1 MLVLLHHR
9 SGPEYAKVLEV
20 LARGRVSYRVV
31 EQGSRAALLTEEAPG
46 LSELLG
52 QLPAVSD
59 VREATSWVLAS
70 RAWHPEPTS
79 IQVGGGVTIGR
90 AAPPVIIAGPCAVES
105 EAQILTVA
113 HGVAAAG
120 ARLLRGGAFKPRT
133 SPYAFQGLG
142 AAALP
147 WLARAR
153 EETGLRIV
161 TEALDEPGV
170 EQVAE
175 VADLIQIGSRNM
187 GNYPLLRRAGRS
199 GRPILLKRG
208 MAATTEEL
216 LLAAEYVL
224 GEGNPDVI
232 LCERGIRGFDRATR
246 NVLDLA
252 AVPLLQA
259 ATHLPIIV
267 DPSHATGRSDLVP
280 AMARASLAAGADGL
294 LIEVHPDPT
303 QALSDGA
310 QSLSLEAFA
319 GLMSELNALTTV
331 LVR

>member
-1 MLVLLHHR
+1 MLVLLNHQ
-9 SGPEYAKVLEV
+9 SGPEYAEVLE
-20 LARGRVSYRVV
+20 LLTNRRVGHRVI
-31 EQGSRAALLTEEAPG
+31 EHDDRAALLIDEAPG
-46 LSELLG
+46 LVDLLS

-59 VREATSWVLAS
+59 VREDTSWVLS
-70 RAWHPEPTS
+70 SLAWHPEATT
-79 IQVGGGVTIGR
+79 IQLGGGVAIGHTS
-90 AAPPVIIAGPCAVES
+90 PPAIIAGPCAVES
-105 EAQILTVA
+105 EAQLLTVA
-113 HGVAAAG
+113 HGVAGAG

-142 AAALP
+142 ATALP
-147 WLARAR
+147 MLARAR

-161 TEALDEPGV
+161 TEALDEAGV
-170 EQVAE
+170 DLVAE

-187 GNYPLLRRAGRS
+187 GNYPLLKRAGRS

-224 GEGNPDVI
+224 GEGNPNVI

-252 AVPLLQA
+252 AVPLLKG
-259 ATHLPIIV
+259 ATHLPVIV

-331 LVR
+331 LGR